1 MNESINPD
9 EAARA
14 LAEIGRRSDQVA
26 RLSLLPDWFWWALA
40 VLNVALAIGV
50 DVRTPLAIGLGT
62 TVFTVGLLIVIAI
75 VLGRGQIRAPLRR
88 DLLGGRAAAVI
99 MVHVALILL
108 VNLPTAFILQA
119 EGVPYPATIGA
130 LGGGV
135 VMLLGGPIVSRSLQR
150 MVEAGTAR

>member
-1 MNESINPD
+1 
-9 EAARA
+9 
-14 LAEIGRRSDQVA
+14 
-26 RLSLLPDWFWWALA
+26 
-40 VLNVALAIGV
+40 
-50 DVRTPLAIGLGT
+50 
-62 TVFTVGLLIVIAI
+62 
-75 VLGRGQIRAPLRR
+75 
-88 DLLGGRAAAVI
+88 